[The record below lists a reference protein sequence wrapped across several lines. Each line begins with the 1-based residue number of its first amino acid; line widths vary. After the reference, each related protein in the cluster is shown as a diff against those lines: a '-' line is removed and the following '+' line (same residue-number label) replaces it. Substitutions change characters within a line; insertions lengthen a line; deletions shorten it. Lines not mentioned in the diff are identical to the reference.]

1 MSSTTLVFSLGV
13 SFILGY
19 LFSYL
24 NFFQALASIF
34 TDYSSIQN
42 KFIVYIYFFNYLFYS
57 YYNFGK
63 TFNKRRSQKIKGISI
78 SNICKR
84 TTCSSWKFLEI
95 YLKIE

>member
-42 KFIVYIYFFNYLFYS
+42 KSKEYPFQTSAREQLA
-57 YYNFGK
+57 
-63 TFNKRRSQKIKGISI
+63 RRGS
-78 SNICKR
+78 
-84 TTCSSWKFLEI
+84 F
-95 YLKIE
+95 